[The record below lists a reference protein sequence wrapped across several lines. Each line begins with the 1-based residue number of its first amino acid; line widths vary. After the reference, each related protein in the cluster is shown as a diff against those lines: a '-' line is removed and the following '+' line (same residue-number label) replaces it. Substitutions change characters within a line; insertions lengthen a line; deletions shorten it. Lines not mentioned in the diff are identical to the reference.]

1 MVGRWYVLV
10 YVWCGSWMRA
20 VVSGAGLG
28 GALRGDDRGDR
39 GELFVCGRR
48 SGYFGWKFRPK
59 FGSSSGRILGLT
71 AKRST
76 SCRFSAPRG
85 RAEPGRWTGRAVG
98 LAEPARGEACM
109 LVSVRYALARPNS
122 L

>member
-1 MVGRWYVLV
+1 
-10 YVWCGSWMRA
+10 MRA

-59 FGSSSGRILGLT
+59 FGSSSGRIRGLT

-76 SCRFSAPRG
+76 SWRFSAPRG

-109 LVSVRYALARPNS
+109 LLSVDTLSLVRTAFELRPTS
-122 L
+122 G